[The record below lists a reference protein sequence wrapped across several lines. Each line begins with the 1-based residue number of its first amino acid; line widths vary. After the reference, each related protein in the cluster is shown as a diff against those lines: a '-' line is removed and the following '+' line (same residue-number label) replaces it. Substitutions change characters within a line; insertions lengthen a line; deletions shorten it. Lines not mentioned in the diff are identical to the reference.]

1 MKVKPII
8 RIIAIKL
15 KNDQLTIRLS
25 FTVRNLDSIN
35 LKLLRI
41 KTSPNIMSPRPVTS
55 SMIKMYLRPARKI
68 NKVPIYPMTI

>member
-25 FTVRNLDSIN
+25 FTVRNLDSIK
-35 LKLLRI
+35 LKLFRI
-41 KTSPNIMSPRPVTS
+41 KISPKNMSPFPMTS
-55 SMIKMYLRPARKI
+55 SVIKMCLIPAIKI
-68 NKVPIYPMTI
+68 NKVPIYPMII